1 MTDIL
6 QAPRH
11 GCALGALQTVVAIE
25 RAIPILH
32 AGPGCGS
39 KLNRGLSMA
48 GGYQGAGYAGADA
61 MPCTNMIEKDVV
73 FGATD
78 KLRSVI
84 EGTLKIMDGDFF
96 VVLTG
101 CTADIIGDDVGSV
114 VSEFQE
120 QGVPIVHAETAGF
133 KGDAYKGH
141 ELVLEAIIKQYL
153 KPAKKIENGL
163 VNVFASVPR
172 HDPFWEGDLNE
183 LKKLLAGIGLKAN
196 ILFGYNSGG
205 VKALDAI
212 PAAAFNLV
220 VSPYIG
226 LKTVEL
232 LKEKFQT
239 PYIHYPV
246 LPIGATETSKFLRTI
261 AAFAGTASK
270 QTEEFI
276 LQKENE
282 FYHYLIRAADVL
294 TEYQLNQPKR
304 FYNINDASYSLAF
317 SKFLVNELGYFPI
330 HQFITEDVP
339 EEYTE
344 TIEGYFKELA
354 PGISSDVTFAQD
366 GGVINDKINSLN
378 PLTTPLLLASSWEV
392 DIAKEVRGLH
402 LSVGLPIID
411 RLILHRT
418 YVGYNGGLNLVED
431 IYSRLLAKHRD

>member
-1 MTDIL
+1 MTDII
-6 QAPRH
+6 QGPRH
-11 GCALGALQTVVAIE
+11 GCALGALQTVVAID

-39 KLNRGLSMA
+39 KLHRGLSHA
-48 GGYQGAGYAGADA
+48 GGHQGAGYAGADA

-73 FGATD
+73 FGGTD

-101 CTADIIGDDVGSV
+101 CTADIIGDDVGSI
-114 VSEFQE
+114 VSEFKE
-120 QGVPIVHAETAGF
+120 QGIPIVHVETAGF

-141 ELVLEAIIKQYL
+141 ELVLQAIIQQYL
-153 KPAKKIENGL
+153 QPAAKKEKGL

-205 VKALDAI
+205 IQALNTI
-212 PAAAFNLV
+212 PAAEFNLV
-220 VSPYIG
+220 ISPYIG
-226 LKTVEL
+226 LQTAEL
-232 LKEKFQT
+232 LQEKFQT
-239 PYIHYPV
+239 PYLHYPA
-246 LPIGATETSKFLRTI
+246 LPVGGQETSKFLRTV
-261 AAFAGTASK
+261 AEFAGTTSE

-276 LQKENE
+276 VQKENE
-282 FYHYLIRAADVL
+282 FYHYMVRASDVL

-339 EEYTE
+339 EEYQG
-344 TIEGYFKELA
+344 TIEDYFKELS
-354 PGISSDVTFAQD
+354 PEISSEITFAQD
-366 GGVINDKINSLN
+366 SGVIEEKIRSIK

-392 DIAKEVRGLH
+392 DVAKDIPGLH
-402 LSVGLPIID
+402 LSVALPIID
-411 RLILHRT
+411 RLILHHT

-431 IYSRLLAKHRD
+431 IYSTLLAKHRN